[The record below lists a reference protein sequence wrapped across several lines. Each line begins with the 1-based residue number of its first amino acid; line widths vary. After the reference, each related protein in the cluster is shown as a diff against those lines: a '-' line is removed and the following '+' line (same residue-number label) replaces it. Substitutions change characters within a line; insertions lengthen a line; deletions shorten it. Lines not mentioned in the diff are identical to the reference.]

1 MAGDGSPG
9 IPVMAP
15 IDGAP
20 LVAARGLRL
29 AGGPLR

>member
-20 LVAARGLRL
+20 FAARRGLRL
-29 AGGPLR
+29 AGRPLR